1 MAGKGTEFEQFLAG
15 EVERYKG
22 VTVPVR
28 VPFICR
34 KIIKRVPLS
43 RLHPNPDDEF
53 CFPDI
58 GPNMGIISNY
68 EKDYHRFGSSRTD
81 AAMAHS
87 GIAEPI
93 QIQKILPDG
102 YMILNGHHRWAA
114 AKRAGIKTLPVKIV
128 NVTQTE
134 DIRKLLSGV
143 RNSKRVALDLDEVVF
158 ASEDEPA
165 EPPLRFPWRRLY
177 PQSIRLG
184 IPSLFWYLG
193 QHGYDVWVYTS
204 QLVSDDE
211 IMHLLKHHH
220 AGAVCVVTGTG
231 RNGRHSQ
238 HSDASVEK
246 MIFEKYPFTFHI
258 DQKSVLKISSATHE
272 FEEFP
277 LPGNAGWS
285 GEVQDIFRK
294 LDRNV

>member
-1 MAGKGTEFEQFLAG
+1 MVGKGTEFQQFIAD

-28 VPFICR
+28 VPFIYR
-34 KIIKRVPLS
+34 KLIKKVPLS

-68 EKDYHRFGSSRTD
+68 EKEYLRFGSSRTD

-114 AKRAGIKTLPVKIV
+114 AMRAGINAIPVEIV
-128 NVTQTE
+128 NVTQIE
-134 DIRKLLSGV
+134 DIRKLLSGS
-143 RNSKRVALDLDEVVF
+143 RNDKRVALDLDEVVYV
-158 ASEDEPA
+158 SEGEPA

-177 PQSIRLG
+177 PQSFRLG
-184 IPSLFWYLG
+184 IPSLIWYLN

-211 IMHLLKHHH
+211 ILRLLRHHH
-220 AGAVCVVTGTG
+220 AGNVFVVTGTG
-231 RNGRHSQ
+231 RNGRHIQ
-238 HSDASVEK
+238 RSDTSVEK

-258 DQKSVLKISSATHE
+258 DQKSILKISGADHE

-277 LPGNAGWS
+277 LPGKSGWS
-285 GEVQDIFRK
+285 GEVQDVFRK
-294 LDRNV
+294 LDHHV